1 MFQSLLGKQES
12 ISTEYLARAQLWGAH
27 CEFPS
32 EPLASLPAL
41 WQDPDGN
48 CGICGD
54 GCVTYD
60 YWFLLYYT
68 RGNQHLFFSR
78 EINAA
83 LDAFEISKHLS
94 TEAFR
99 APLRPAMQLST
110 EISELAAKKTPCRPE
125 SAMVLPHQC
134 WQESVCADSRMAS
147 S

>member
-1 MFQSLLGKQES
+1 MNSLLSHSPPYQHYGRILMETVAFVEMDVS
-12 ISTEYLARAQLWGAH
+12 HTTTGSSYTIREETST
-27 CEFPS
+27 F
-32 EPLASLPAL
+32 
-41 WQDPDGN
+41 
-48 CGICGD
+48 
-54 GCVTYD
+54 
-60 YWFLLYYT
+60 
-68 RGNQHLFFSR
+68 FFSM

-83 LDAFEISKHLS
+83 LDAFEISRHLS